1 MKKLI
6 ITLFFLSI
14 TSIFAQDINKQDF
27 NSYYIELLRSDIKTQ
42 AKFIVSQTMKFSEED
57 ASLFWPIYDEYE
69 LELDKLG
76 DKRLANLRD
85 FANNYEKMTDQK
97 ADEIINQAFNYQE
110 ERLELKRNMYDKLKN
125 KFNSSTAAK
134 FIQLEHQIQLIVD
147 MKINAELPLLK
158 KTGNESEPEQN

>member
-1 MKKLI
+1 MKKFI

-57 ASLFWPIYDEYE
+57 ASVFWPIYKEYE
-69 LELDKLG
+69 IELDKLG
-76 DKRLANLRD
+76 DKRLANIKD
-85 FANNYEKMTDQK
+85 YVNNYDKMTDQK
-97 ADEIINQAFNYQE
+97 ADKIIDQAFNYQK

-125 KFNSSTAAK
+125 KLNPSTAAK

-147 MKINAELPLLK
+147 LKINAELPLIK
-158 KTGNESEPEQN
+158 KTSNGNGKK

>member
-6 ITLFFLSI
+6 ITLFFISI

-57 ASLFWPIYDEYE
+57 ASIFWPIYKEYE
-69 LELDKLG
+69 IELDKLG

-85 FANNYEKMTDQK
+85 FANNYDKMTDPK

-110 ERLELKRNMYDKLKN
+110 DRLKIKRNMYEKLKN

-147 MKINAELPLLK
+147 LKINAELPLIK
-158 KTGNESEPEQN
+158 KSQQ

>member
-6 ITLFFLSI
+6 ITLFLLSI

-57 ASLFWPIYDEYE
+57 ASVFWPIYKEYE
-69 LELDKLG
+69 IELDKLG
-76 DKRLANLRD
+76 DKRLANIKD
-85 FANNYEKMTDQK
+85 FVNNYDKMTDQK
-97 ADEIINQAFNYQE
+97 ADKIIDQAFNYQK

-147 MKINAELPLLK
+147 LKINAELPLIK
-158 KTGNESEPEQN
+158 KTSNGNGKK

>member
-6 ITLFFLSI
+6 ITLFLISI

-27 NSYYIELLRSDIKTQ
+27 NSYYIELLRSDVKTQ
-42 AKFIVSQTMKFSEED
+42 KKFLVSQTMRFSEED
-57 ASLFWPIYDEYE
+57 ASIFWPIYKEYE
-69 LELDKLG
+69 IELDKLG
-76 DKRLANLRD
+76 DKRIANIRD
-85 FANNYEKMTDQK
+85 FANNYEKMTNQI
-97 ADEIINQAFNYQE
+97 ADKIIDQAFNYQE

-147 MKINAELPLLK
+147 LKINAELPLIK
-158 KTGNESEPEQN
+158 KTSNDSEPKKN

>member
-57 ASLFWPIYDEYE
+57 ASVFWPIYKEYE
-69 LELDKLG
+69 IELDNLG
-76 DKRLANLRD
+76 DKRLANIKD
-85 FANNYEKMTDQK
+85 FVNNYDKMTDQK
-97 ADEIINQAFNYQE
+97 ADEIIDQAFNYQK

-158 KTGNESEPEQN
+158 KTNNESESK

>member
-6 ITLFFLSI
+6 ITLFFISI

-57 ASLFWPIYDEYE
+57 ASVFWPIYEEYE
-69 LELDKLG
+69 IELDKLG
-76 DKRLANLRD
+76 DKRLANIKD
-85 FANNYEKMTDQK
+85 FVNNYDKMTDQK
-97 ADEIINQAFNYQE
+97 ADEIIDQAFNYQE
-110 ERLELKRNMYDKLKN
+110 KRLKLKRNLYDKIKKELN
-125 KFNSSTAAK
+125 PSTAAK

-147 MKINAELPLLK
+147 MKINAELPLIK
-158 KTGNESEPEQN
+158 KTSSGNGTK

>member
-6 ITLFFLSI
+6 ITLFLLSI

-57 ASLFWPIYDEYE
+57 ASVFWPIYKEYE
-69 LELDKLG
+69 IELDKLG
-76 DKRLANLRD
+76 DKRLANIKD
-85 FANNYEKMTDQK
+85 YVNNYDKMTDQK
-97 ADEIINQAFNYQE
+97 ADKIIDQAFNYQK

-125 KFNSSTAAK
+125 KLNPSTAAK

-147 MKINAELPLLK
+147 LKINAELPLIK
-158 KTGNESEPEQN
+158 KTSNGNGKK

>member
-6 ITLFFLSI
+6 ITLFFISI
-14 TSIFAQDINKQDF
+14 TSIIAQDINKQDF

-57 ASLFWPIYDEYE
+57 ASVFWPIYKEYE
-69 LELDKLG
+69 IEVDKLG
-76 DKRLANLRD
+76 DKRLANIKD
-85 FANNYEKMTDQK
+85 FVNNYDKMTDQK
-97 ADEIINQAFNYQE
+97 ADKIIDQAFNYQK

-147 MKINAELPLLK
+147 LKINAELPLIK
-158 KTGNESEPEQN
+158 KTSNGNGKK